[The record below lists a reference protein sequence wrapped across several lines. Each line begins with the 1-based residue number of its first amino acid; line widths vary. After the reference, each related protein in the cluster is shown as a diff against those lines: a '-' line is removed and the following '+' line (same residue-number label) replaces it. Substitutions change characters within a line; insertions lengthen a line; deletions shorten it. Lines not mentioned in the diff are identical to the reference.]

1 MSDLACE
8 CVQLCLDV
16 HVANTIT
23 TATTNTTTTTT
34 TTTITTTITRTMN
47 VRGGTRNWR
56 QHLAR

>member
-23 TATTNTTTTTT
+23 TATTNTTTTT
-34 TTTITTTITRTMN
+34 ITTTITRTMN